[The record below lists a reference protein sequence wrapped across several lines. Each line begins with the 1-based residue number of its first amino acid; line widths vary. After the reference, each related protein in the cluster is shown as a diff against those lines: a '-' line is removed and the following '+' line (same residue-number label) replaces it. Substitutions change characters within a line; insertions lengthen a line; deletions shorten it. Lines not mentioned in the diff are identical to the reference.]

1 MFSQRNLHKKMSFMS
16 LVSFILTFLVDNR
29 LFKLIVVYILLSEGK
44 PDDGDDDDQHFHIIP
59 VRYLK
64 MLMF

>member
-44 PDDGDDDDQHFHIIP
+44 PAVKTMTMEMTMISISI
-59 VRYLK
+59 
-64 MLMF
+64 